1 MATPF
6 FHDFSEA
13 AALDESNLVELAR
26 RMEAFDPGTDELR
39 LAYPQAPTPLDRPRR
54 SALDRLA
61 AGRRSRREFGGRPI
75 ASGRFS
81 ALLGAARA
89 WNGPEHRA
97 HPAAGARYAVEL
109 FAVCWAVDGWSGRML
124 YYDPVEHG
132 VIALPDPAPTWAETL
147 PKLGLTVTGMP
158 GCLLIAMVFPDRL
171 TAKYGELGGRFALL
185 EAGAVMQSLSLA
197 TTAQG
202 LRGVVAG
209 GLQERPWLRTLGL
222 DRTSAR
228 LAFGYLAGTAG

>member
-1 MATPF
+1 MTTPF

-13 AALDESNLVELAR
+13 TALDEVSLVELAR
-26 RMEAFDPGTDELR
+26 RMDAFEPGTDGLR
-39 LAYPQAPTPLDRPRR
+39 LDYPESPTSLGRPRPC
-54 SALDRLA
+54 ALDRLA
-61 AGRRSRREFGGRPI
+61 ARRGSRREFADRPI
-75 ASGRFS
+75 PPGRFS

-97 HPAAGARYAVEL
+97 HPAAGGRYAVEL
-109 FAVCWAVDGWSGRML
+109 FAVCWAVDGWSGRTL

-132 VIALPDPAPTWAETL
+132 VITLPDPAPSWQEAL
-147 PKLGLTVTGMP
+147 PQLGLTVTGMP
-158 GCLLIAMVFPDRL
+158 GCLLIAVILPDRL
-171 TAKYGELGGRFALL
+171 TVKYGELGGRFALL

-209 GLQERPWLRTLGL
+209 GLQERPWLRAVGL
-222 DRTSAR
+222 DQTSAR
-228 LAFGYLAGTAG
+228 LAFGYLAGM